1 MRLTDDPANKIYPMP
16 ITATA
21 EYDVEVGRIRRSEA
35 FGDVSVRKW
44 LNEIQVALTPKL
56 ILCFD
61 KIKEWV
67 GSFCLWRPATT
78 RSCIERCSCG

>member
-35 FGDVSVRKW
+35 FGDVSARKW
-44 LNEIQVALTPKL
+44 LNEI
-56 ILCFD
+56 
-61 KIKEWV
+61 
-67 GSFCLWRPATT
+67 
-78 RSCIERCSCG
+78 